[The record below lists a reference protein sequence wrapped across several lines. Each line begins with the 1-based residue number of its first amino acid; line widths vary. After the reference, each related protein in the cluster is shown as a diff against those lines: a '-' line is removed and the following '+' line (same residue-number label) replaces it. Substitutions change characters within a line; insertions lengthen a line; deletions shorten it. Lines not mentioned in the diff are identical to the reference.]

1 MSGQKGEIYH
11 HDTPHHHL
19 FRDFTELYDLSSLFT
34 QKSGPDTNGLLHDLP
49 SIDVSFPNF
58 ADYFNTTADLD
69 TLYRSVDAPY
79 SSNIKKESLH
89 GMDHVTDGVISN
101 NSTVSMVDCGALPGT
116 PNSSMSYSSSEG
128 AAMDGKMDCMVL
140 KQEEDEEV
148 KGEVTTKVEEADKTK
163 KV

>member
-1 MSGQKGEIYH
+1 MSGEKREIYH

-19 FRDFTELYDLSSLFT
+19 FRDFTELYDLSAIFA
-34 QKSGPDTNGLLHDLP
+34 QKPGPGTNTLPHDLP

-58 ADYFNTTADLD
+58 ADYFNSTTDLD

-79 SSNIKKESLH
+79 SSNVKKEALH

-101 NSTVSMVDCGALPGT
+101 NSTVSRVDCGAGPGT
-116 PNSSMSYSSSEG
+116 PNSSMSSSSSEG
-128 AAMDGKMDCMVL
+128 AAMDEKMDGMV
-140 KQEEDEEV
+140 KREGDEEV
-148 KGEVTTKVEEADKTK
+148 KGEVTTKAEEADKTK